1 MPKLDF
7 VVAAGE
13 GTFAVVM
20 IAALSM
26 NRTACVTLA
35 VALFVAPG
43 LPAQVGPG
51 AVAGKTQRDPID
63 ELVAKMVAG
72 EQSLKSLAME
82 LSTTGTLG
90 AGVVVRTRGTLH
102 VVRGT
107 QAACHTKLE
116 FLLDQGVKGRSE
128 SAQTAGGIV
137 LLEDDPVLG
146 PVYVHFDPKLVADL
160 EWAGDVLGA
169 EHLPGMQGRRA
180 SAPLGSTLVQNAR
193 THFDLTVDP
202 RTDRQGEPGVWLVG
216 RRKRGLDP
224 ADPDLPVAD
233 ATELFVRSKDM
244 ALLELRQL
252 QGNQVVQQIVVEK
265 LEVDTEI
272 PASVFVVDGGGLR
285 LRPVQQHQPL
295 ADTIEQTLK
304 QAERKNKDGLLRPSK
319 R

>member
-1 MPKLDF
+1 
-7 VVAAGE
+7 
-13 GTFAVVM
+13 M
-20 IAALSM
+20 IAATSM
-26 NRTACVTLA
+26 NRTTFVTLA
-35 VALFVAPG
+35 IAMSAALGSPAQVAPG
-43 LPAQVGPG
+43 A
-51 AVAGKTQRDPID
+51 AAGKAQPDPID
-63 ELVAKMVAG
+63 ELVAKMVAR
-72 EQSLKSLAME
+72 EQSLQSLAME

-90 AGVVVRTRGTLH
+90 AGVVVNTRGTLH

-116 FLLDQGVKGRSE
+116 FLLDQGVKGKSE
-128 SAQTAGGIV
+128 SAQTALGIV

-160 EWAGDVLGA
+160 EWAGEVLGT

-180 SAPLGSTLVQNAR
+180 NAPLGSAIVQHAR
-193 THFDLTVDP
+193 THFDLVVDSRP
-202 RTDRQGEPGVWLVG
+202 DRKGEPGVWLVG
-216 RRKRGLDP
+216 KRKRGLDP
-224 ADPDLPVAD
+224 ADPELPLAD

-252 QGNQVVQQIVVEK
+252 QGNKVVQQVVVDK
-265 LEVDTEI
+265 LEVDAEI

-295 ADTIEQTLK
+295 GDTIEQTIK